1 MNNEI
6 LVFARLLMSTKA
18 NVILFA
24 VLAFFVAVTINGN
37 IVSNIIK
44 WQQASA
50 LDIFRAD
57 SLSKIIKEK
66 VASAINQ
73 STSANNKTT
82 VANNQQSTN
91 INCVNNKCV
100 TTICVNNQCHTTTT
114 TNTSSANSASINIAT
129 ISIGDPFYK
138 QNDKATSQ
146 KPVVVNG
153 IHASEIS
160 FSGTG
165 TANGTSFRDTGK
177 ALVMPRASGATYVQG
192 NAVIMTNNT
201 GEKATYTF
209 QEIGH
214 SAADGTI
221 SGNGAAFFGS
231 DATGKLAFLNN
242 VVAIYKDQIDK
253 AGNSK
258 VIAWKWK

>member
-1 MNNEI
+1 MSNEI
-6 LVFARLLMSTKA
+6 LALVRLFMSTKT

-24 VLAFFVAVTINGN
+24 VLVFFVVVAINGN
-37 IVSNIIK
+37 VVPNIMK
-44 WQQASA
+44 FQKASA
-50 LDIFRAD
+50 LNIISAD
-57 SLSKIIKEK
+57 SLFDIIRDK
-66 VASAINQ
+66 VAGAINQ
-73 STSANNKTT
+73 SVSTFNKMTG
-82 VANNQQSTN
+82 VNNQQSTN
-91 INCVNNKCV
+91 INCTNNKCV
-100 TTICVNNQCHTTTT
+100 TTICVNNKCNTT
-114 TNTSSANSASINIAT
+114 TNTGTANSASINIAT
-129 ISIGDPFYK
+129 INIGEPFYR
-138 QNDKATSQ
+138 QNDKSTSQ

-165 TANGTSFRDTGK
+165 TANGISFRDSGK
-177 ALVMPRASGATYVQG
+177 ALVMPRAGGAMYAQG

-209 QEIGH
+209 QEIGY

-221 SGNGAAFFGS
+221 RANGAAFFGS
-231 DATGKLAFLNN
+231 GATGKLAFFNN
-242 VVAIYKDQIDK
+242 LVAIYKDQIDK

>member
-6 LVFARLLMSTKA
+6 LTFARLLMSTKA
-18 NVILFA
+18 NMILFA
-24 VLAFFVAVTINGN
+24 VLSFFVAVTINGN

-50 LDIFRAD
+50 LDIFSAD

-73 STSANNKTT
+73 STSAINKTT
-82 VANNQQSTN
+82 AVNNQQSTN
-91 INCVNNKCV
+91 TNCVNNKCV
-100 TTICVNNQCHTTTT
+100 TTICVNNQCYTTTT
-114 TNTSSANSASINIAT
+114 TGSANSASINIAT

-138 QNDKATSQ
+138 QNDKSTSQ
-146 KPVVVNG
+146 KLVVVNG

-165 TANGTSFRDTGK
+165 TANGISFRDTGK
-177 ALVMPRASGATYVQG
+177 ALVMPRAGGATYVQG

-214 SAADGTI
+214 SAVDGTI

>member
-6 LVFARLLMSTKA
+6 LTFARLLMSTKA

-50 LDIFRAD
+50 LDIFSAD

-73 STSANNKTT
+73 STSAISKTT

-100 TTICVNNQCHTTTT
+100 TTICVNNQCHTTT
-114 TNTSSANSASINIAT
+114 NTGSANSASINIAT

-138 QNDKATSQ
+138 QNDKSTSQ
-146 KPVVVNG
+146 KLVVVNG

-165 TANGTSFRDTGK
+165 TANGISFRDTGK
-177 ALVMPRASGATYVQG
+177 ALVMPRAGGATYVQG

-221 SGNGAAFFGS
+221 RGNGAAFFGS

>member
-6 LVFARLLMSTKA
+6 LTFARLLMSTKA
-18 NVILFA
+18 NMILFA
-24 VLAFFVAVTINGN
+24 VLSFFVAVTINGN

-50 LDIFRAD
+50 LDIFSAD

-73 STSANNKTT
+73 STSAINKTT
-82 VANNQQSTN
+82 AVNNQQSTN
-91 INCVNNKCV
+91 TNCVNNKCV
-100 TTICVNNQCHTTTT
+100 TTICVNNQCYTTTT
-114 TNTSSANSASINIAT
+114 TGSANSASINIAT

-138 QNDKATSQ
+138 QNDKSTSQ
-146 KPVVVNG
+146 KLVVVNG

-165 TANGTSFRDTGK
+165 TANGISFRDTGK
-177 ALVMPRASGATYVQG
+177 ALVMPRAGGATYVQG

-214 SAADGTI
+214 SAVDGTI

-258 VIAWKWK
+258 VMAWKWK